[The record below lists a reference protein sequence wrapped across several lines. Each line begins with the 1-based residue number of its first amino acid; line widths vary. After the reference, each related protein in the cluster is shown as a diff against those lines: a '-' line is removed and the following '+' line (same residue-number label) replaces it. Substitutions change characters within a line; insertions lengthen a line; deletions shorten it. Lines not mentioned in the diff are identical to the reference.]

1 MENKPVLV
9 KDLSFDNVIFAV
21 FAPQFYDE
29 LFMFIKYNGIARAEK
44 WLLSQD
50 YHPTF
55 VKCAIKR
62 IISTRGW

>member
-1 MENKPVLV
+1 MTLI
-9 KDLSFDNVIFAV
+9 KDLSFENVIYVEFN
-21 FAPQFYDE
+21 PKFYDD

-62 IISTRGW
+62 IISSRGW